1 MARKKKQHRNA
12 ANPELH
18 KAMHELRRSSA
29 AQPHADR
36 RERRARTKGAM
47 LRRELKNFAHALDRV
62 AA

>member
-1 MARKKKQHRNA
+1 MSKKKKQHRNA

-18 KAMHELRRSSA
+18 QAMHELRRSSA

-47 LRRELKNFAHALDRV
+47 LRRELKNFVYVLDRV
-62 AA
+62 